1 MLPKE
6 HRLVKQS
13 DISKTLKSRYRTF
26 FDGIS
31 LIVRDHKVTGYRPG
45 FRNLIV
51 ISKKIHK
58 RAVIRNSL
66 RRQFNSI
73 FEQLHRDK
81 LLPDN
86 LDCIIILKDKTPID
100 KAILTHYHKFI
111 TTSLNRLGKQATQNP
126 TPKTNT
132 KPSSKPTH

>member
-1 MLPKE
+1 MLPKQ

-31 LIVRDHKVTGYRPG
+31 LIIRDHKVTSYRPG

-66 RRQFNSI
+66 RRQFNAI
-73 FEQLHRDK
+73 FEELNYQK
-81 LLPDN
+81 LLPEN

-100 KAILTHYHKFI
+100 QKITTHYSKFI
-111 TTSLNRLGKQATQNP
+111 IDSLSKLGKQAQIQPQQLNKKSTR
-126 TPKTNT
+126 
-132 KPSSKPTH
+132 

>member
-1 MLPKE
+1 MLPKQ

-26 FDGIS
+26 FGGIS
-31 LIVRDHKVTGYRPG
+31 LIVRDHKITAYRPG

-66 RRQFNSI
+66 RRQFNAI
-73 FEQLHRDK
+73 FEELHHKK

-100 KAILTHYHKFI
+100 KKITSYYLDFI
-111 TTSLNRLGKQATQNP
+111 TNSLSKLSKQSQP
-126 TPKTNT
+126 TR
-132 KPSSKPTH
+132 

>member
-1 MLPKE
+1 MLPKQ
-6 HRLVKQS
+6 HRLVKLS
-13 DISKTLKSRYRTF
+13 DISKTLKSRHRTF
-26 FDGIS
+26 FDGIN
-31 LIVRDHKVTGYRPG
+31 LIVRDHKVTSYRPG

-66 RRQFNSI
+66 RRQFNAI
-73 FEQLHRDK
+73 FEELHHQK

-100 KAILTHYHKFI
+100 KKITIYYRSFI
-111 TTSLNRLGKQATQNP
+111 INSLLKLGKQAQKNL
-126 TPKTNT
+126 PKA
-132 KPSSKPTH
+132 TH

>member
-31 LIVRDHKVTGYRPG
+31 LIVRDHKVTSYRPG

-58 RAVIRNSL
+58 RAVVRNSL

-73 FEQLHRDK
+73 FEQLHHNK
-81 LLPDN
+81 LLPHN

-100 KAILTHYHKFI
+100 KPILSHYHKFI
-111 TTSLNRLGKQATQNP
+111 TNSLSRLGKQAISTSI
-126 TPKTNT
+126 K
-132 KPSSKPTH
+132 KPTHQSS

>member
-1 MLPKE
+1 MLPKQ

-31 LIVRDHKVTGYRPG
+31 LIVRDHKVTSYRPG

-58 RAVIRNSL
+58 RAIIRNSV
-66 RRQFNSI
+66 RRQFNAV
-73 FEQLHRDK
+73 FEELHHK
-81 LLPDN
+81 KTLPDN
-86 LDCIIILKDKTPID
+86 LDCIIVLKDKTPID
-100 KAILTHYHKFI
+100 KKISIHYQKFI
-111 TTSLNRLGKQATQNP
+111 VDSLSRLARQ
-126 TPKTNT
+126 
-132 KPSSKPTH
+132 SSPINQFK